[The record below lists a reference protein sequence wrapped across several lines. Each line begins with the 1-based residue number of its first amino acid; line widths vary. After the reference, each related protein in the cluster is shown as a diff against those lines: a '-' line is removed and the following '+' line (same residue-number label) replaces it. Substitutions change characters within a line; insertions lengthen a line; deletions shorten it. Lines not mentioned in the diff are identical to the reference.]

1 MPFWQSVRF
10 KIVFGFLLMTAPMV
24 LFLIY
29 NNVYATKVVR
39 EQISLHY
46 NNLMEQQVVNNDA
59 ILRET
64 MRYLYR
70 MQGDPDIQSL
80 QELSLAEDDSDYT
93 MVKMELTRRFLLDT
107 GYYNKVDTFFV
118 YSRKDDDMFFSTQY
132 SFHFAEVQSAL
143 QAYTTELASKDL
155 PEETQRWER
164 FSIPNDTNYLIKTV
178 DLGSG
183 VYIGALVQIDQL
195 NEVLSKFDVG
205 PDGAAF
211 VVDPAGNPLTNS
223 PLPVVQ
229 ETIVHKDIVE
239 MTKQGRTK
247 WNQNHFLVITQPSAI
262 SDIHY
267 MIVIPETYILKNLPY
282 FQKML
287 YIWIPLIVAI
297 VLSLYLLFLQRVM
310 FKPLVALVRGMRKL
324 GQGQLGVRMP
334 AETSNSEFAFMSGTF
349 NQMAEQI
356 EKLKIDVYE
365 EQLRVQKAEYKHLQ
379 IQINPHF
386 YMNSLN
392 IIYNLAAL
400 KDYKLVQ
407 KMSLHLADYF
417 RFVMLGHRTRVSLED
432 ELRHIEHYL
441 EIQKIRYV
449 TKLEYEIRVM
459 PEHMA
464 VQLSPLLLQPF
475 VENAV
480 IHGFS
485 KKPQNGQ
492 PFRIFIHS
500 EQDAEEPERFLR
512 MSIQD
517 NGPGFPEAFLE
528 GLQSGTYAEGE
539 GEQHLGIWNIL
550 RRFTMLYG
558 TEGGISFNNGAAGG
572 AIVRLRLPISGPAQ
586 QDDSA
591 YKREGG

>member
-24 LFLIY
+24 LFLVY
-29 NNVYATKVVR
+29 NNIYATKVVR
-39 EQISLHY
+39 DQISLHY
-46 NNLMEQQVVNNDA
+46 NNLMEQQVQNNDA
-59 ILRET
+59 ILQET

-70 MQGDPDIQSL
+70 MQGDPNIQSL
-80 QELSLAEDDSDYT
+80 QELSLAEEDSDYT

-118 YSRKDDDMFFSTQY
+118 YSRKDDDMFFATQY

-143 QAYTTELASKDL
+143 QDYTTKLASKDL

-183 VYIGALVQIDQL
+183 VYIGALVQVDRL

-223 PLPVVQ
+223 PLPVVK
-229 ETIVHKDIVE
+229 ESIVQMDIVE
-239 MTKQGRTK
+239 MTKQNRTT

-287 YIWIPLIVAI
+287 YIWIPLTVAI
-297 VLSLYLLFLQRVM
+297 VLSFYLLFLQRVM

-324 GQGQLGVRMP
+324 GQGQFNVRMP
-334 AETSNSEFAFMSGTF
+334 VNTDNSEFAFMSGTF

-365 EQLRVQKAEYKHLQ
+365 EQIRVQKAEYKHLQ

-417 RFVMLGHRTRVSLED
+417 RFVMLGHRAVVSLED
-432 ELRHIEHYL
+432 EIRHIEHYL

-449 TKLEYEIRVM
+449 AKLEYEIQM
-459 PEHMA
+459 IPEHA
-464 VQLSPLLLQPF
+464 PVPIAPLLLQPF
-475 VENAV
+475 VENSV
-480 IHGFS
+480 IHGFN
-485 KKPQNGQ
+485 KKVQDGM
-492 PFRIFIHS
+492 PFRIGIYS
-500 EQDAEEPERFLR
+500 EQDEEDAGRFIKLT
-512 MSIQD
+512 IID
-517 NGPGFPEAFLE
+517 NGPGFPEAVLE
-528 GLQSGTYAEGE
+528 GLQTGVELEGSGEH
-539 GEQHLGIWNIL
+539 HLGIWNIL
-550 RRFTMLYG
+550 RRFRMLYG
-558 TEGGISFNNGAAGG
+558 HEGGITFMNGKPGG
-572 AIVRLRLPISGPAQ
+572 AIVQMRLPLERPNTF
-586 QDDSA
+586 
-591 YKREGG
+591 EGHE

>member
-1 MPFWQSVRF
+1 MLFWQSVRF

-29 NNVYATKVVR
+29 NNVYATNVVR

-46 NNLMEQQVVNNDA
+46 NNLMEQQVQNNDA
-59 ILRET
+59 ILLET

-70 MQGDPDIQSL
+70 MQGDPNIQVL
-80 QELSLAEDDSDYT
+80 QTLSLAEDDSDYT
-93 MVKMELTRRFLLDT
+93 MAKMELARRFLLDT

-118 YSRKDDDMFFSTQY
+118 YSRKDNDMFFATQY

-143 QAYTTELASKDL
+143 QNYTTNLASKDL
-155 PEETQRWER
+155 PEENRRWER

-178 DLGSG
+178 DLGQDIF
-183 VYIGALVQIDQL
+183 IGALVQVDRL
-195 NEVLSKFDVG
+195 NEEVSKFDVG
-205 PDGAAF
+205 PEGAAF

-229 ETIVHKDIVE
+229 ASVVHGDIVE
-239 MTKQGRTK
+239 MTKQNRNS
-247 WNQNHFLVITQPSAI
+247 WNKNHFLVIRQPSSI

-267 MIVIPETYILKNLPY
+267 MIVIPEKDILKNLPY

-287 YIWIPLIVAI
+287 YIWIPLIVVI
-297 VLSLYLLFLQRVM
+297 VLSLYLIFLQRVM
-310 FKPLVALVRGMRKL
+310 FKPLVSLVRGMRKL
-324 GQGQLGVRMP
+324 GRGQFDVRLP
-334 AETSNSEFAFMSGTF
+334 AATDNSEFAFMSGTF
-349 NQMAEQI
+349 NLMAEQI

-417 RFVMLGHRTRVSLED
+417 RFLMLGHRTMITLE
-432 ELRHIEHYL
+432 EEIRHIEHYL

-449 TKLEYEIRVM
+449 TKLEYGIQMRN
-459 PEHMA
+459 EHLP

-475 VENAV
+475 VENSV

-485 KKPQNGQ
+485 KKVQDGV
-492 PFRIFIHS
+492 PFRIDITS
-500 EQDAEEPERFLR
+500 DLDEEEPDRFILLT
-512 MSIQD
+512 ITD
-517 NGPGFPEAFLE
+517 NGPGFPSAFLE
-528 GLQSGTYAEGE
+528 GLHNGDSLEGS

-550 RRFTMLYG
+550 RRFRMLYG
-558 TEGGISFNNGAAGG
+558 SEGGITFRNGEAGG
-572 AIVRLRLPISGPAQ
+572 AIVQVRLPLQHLSSF
-586 QDDSA
+586 DD
-591 YKREGG
+591 RE